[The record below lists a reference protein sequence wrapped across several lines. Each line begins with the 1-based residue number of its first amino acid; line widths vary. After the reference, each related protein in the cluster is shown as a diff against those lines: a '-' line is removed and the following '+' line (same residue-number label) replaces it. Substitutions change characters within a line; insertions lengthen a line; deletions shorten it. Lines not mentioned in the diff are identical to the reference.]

1 MPSKGEGQTDRERVG
16 DGERE
21 YGVRVTV
28 DSCLGHIDTGGQHF
42 MPLIKGNNL
51 G

>member
-1 MPSKGEGQTDRERVG
+1 VVEDN
-16 DGERE
+16 
-21 YGVRVTV
+21 
-28 DSCLGHIDTGGQHF
+28 CLGHIDTGGQHF